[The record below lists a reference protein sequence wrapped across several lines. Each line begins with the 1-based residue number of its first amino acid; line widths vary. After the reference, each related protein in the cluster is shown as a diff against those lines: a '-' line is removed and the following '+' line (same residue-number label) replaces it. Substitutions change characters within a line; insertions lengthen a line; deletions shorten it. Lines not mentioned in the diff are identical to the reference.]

1 MNIIERAG
9 KRLGLTP
16 GKSLVEK
23 AAERLAHDGLGG
35 GLSGAG
41 GLHPPAPQP
50 SPKPSPKSGSTIGA
64 AAPLAKAETG
74 HAESLVEKAEKGLGE
89 KSLGAPRA
97 AALKKRETRRQS
109 TIDFAR
115 LKEKGFALPVDQT
128 ALAEELRLI
137 KRPLLASAFARGI
150 QEVENSNLIMVT
162 SANPNEGKTFIA
174 TNLALSMASEHDVHV
189 LLIDADVANPSIP
202 TVLGFEAEE
211 GLVDAVSDPSIDLA
225 DVMIRTNI
233 ENLVVLPSGRPRPG
247 ASELLASARMTRFVN
262 DIAKRYADRVI
273 IFDSPPMLA
282 RSEAMV
288 LAQHVGQVVFVVEAE
303 RTSRTA
309 VNEALA
315 MIGQKLGG
323 VVLNKT
329 PQIPLQEGFGYYDY
343 RNR

>member
-9 KRLGLTP
+9 KRLGLKP
-16 GKSLVEK
+16 DKSLVEK
-23 AAERLAHDGLGG
+23 AAERLGTAELGTV
-35 GLSGAG
+35 
-41 GLHPPAPQP
+41 HE
-50 SPKPSPKSGSTIGA
+50 A
-64 AAPLAKAETG
+64 AAPAET
-74 HAESLVEKAEKGLGE
+74 HIAIPQSEARIAEARVAA
-89 KSLGAPRA
+89 GAGPRA
-97 AALKKRETRRQS
+97 PLRVAPKRETRRQI
-109 TIDFAR
+109 TIDFER
-115 LKEKGFALPVDQT
+115 LHERGFALPVDQS

-137 KRPLLASAFARGI
+137 KRPLLAAAFARGPH
-150 QEVENSNLIMVT
+150 EVENSNLIMVT
-162 SANPNEGKTFIA
+162 SANPDEGKTFIA

-202 TVLGFEAEE
+202 DVLGFEAET
-211 GLVDAVSDPSIDLA
+211 GLVDVVSDASIDLA
-225 DVMIRTNI
+225 DVLIRTKI
-233 ENLVVLPSGRPRPG
+233 ENLAILPSGRPRPG

-309 VNEALA
+309 VSEALT
-315 MIGQKLGG
+315 MIGSAKLGG

>member
-1 MNIIERAG
+1 MNLIERAG

-16 GKSLVEK
+16 EKSLVEK
-23 AAERLAHDGLGG
+23 AAERFEAADAVALERAAE
-35 GLSGAG
+35 STAG
-41 GLHPPAPQP
+41 RVARAAPAPAA
-50 SPKPSPKSGSTIGA
+50 GA
-64 AAPLAKAETG
+64 
-74 HAESLVEKAEKGLGE
+74 
-89 KSLGAPRA
+89 R
-97 AALKKRETRRQS
+97 RETRRQI
-109 TIDFAR
+109 TIDFDR
-115 LKEKGFALPVDQT
+115 LRAQGFALPVDQS

-137 KRPLLASAFARGI
+137 KRPLLSTAFAQGGSA
-150 QEVENSNLIMVT
+150 VANSNLIMVT

-202 TVLGFEAEE
+202 SVLGFEAEE

-273 IFDSPPMLA
+273 IFDSPPVLA

-309 VNEALA
+309 MSEALG
-315 MIGQKLGG
+315 MIGTKLGG

>member
-9 KRLGLTP
+9 KRLGLSP

-23 AAERLAHDGLGG
+23 AAERLATQDGMGGGLSG

-41 GLHPPAPQP
+41 GLHPAPGSGTGPAT
-50 SPKPSPKSGSTIGA
+50 SGPETMSA
-64 AAPLAKAETG
+64 AAPRAAEASLIEKG
-74 HAESLVEKAEKGLGE
+74 LVEKAEKGVA
-89 KSLGAPRA
+89 APRPQ
-97 AALKKRETRRQS
+97 ALKKRETRRQS

-137 KRPLLASAFARGI
+137 KRPLLAAAFARGI

-202 TVLGFEAEE
+202 DVLGFEAEE
-211 GLVDAVSDPSIDLA
+211 GLVDVVTNPALDLA

-247 ASELLASARMTRFVN
+247 ASELLASARMTRFIN

>member
-9 KRLGLTP
+9 KRLGLNP

-23 AAERLAHDGLGG
+23 AAERFEASDVAAEVAARAPAAAARAA
-35 GLSGAG
+35 GAG
-41 GLHPPAPQP
+41 VRALSP
-50 SPKPSPKSGSTIGA
+50 SPSPNLVGAGVGS
-64 AAPLAKAETG
+64 
-74 HAESLVEKAEKGLGE
+74 
-89 KSLGAPRA
+89 R
-97 AALKKRETRRQS
+97 RETRRQA
-109 TIDFAR
+109 TIDFER
-115 LKEKGFALPVDQT
+115 LRREGFALPVDQT

-137 KRPLLASAFARGI
+137 KRPLLSAAFAQGGSG
-150 QEVENSNLIMVT
+150 VENSNLIMVT
-162 SANPNEGKTFIA
+162 SANPKEGKTFIA

-202 TVLGFEAEE
+202 SVLGFDGDT
-211 GLVDAVSDPSIDLA
+211 GLIDAVSDATIDLA
-225 DVMIRTNI
+225 DVMVRTNI
-233 ENLVVLPSGRPRPG
+233 DNLIVLPAGRPRPG

-273 IFDSPPMLA
+273 LFDSPPVLA

-288 LAQHVGQVVFVVEAE
+288 LAQHVGQIVFVVEAE

-309 VNEALA
+309 MSEALG
-315 MIGQKLGG
+315 MIGANKLGG

-329 PQIPLQEGFGYYDY
+329 PQIPLQEGFGYYEY

>member
-23 AAERLAHDGLGG
+23 AAERLAGEGLGG
-35 GLSGAG
+35 GLSGGLSGA
-41 GLHPPAPQP
+41 GLHPPAPAP
-50 SPKPSPKSGSTIGA
+50 SGTGTVA
-64 AAPLAKAETG
+64 AAVPLAAE
-74 HAESLVEKAEKGLGE
+74 ANLIE
-89 KSLGAPRA
+89 KSLIEKGSGARP
-97 AALKKRETRRQS
+97 AALKKRETRRQA

-115 LKEKGFALPVDQT
+115 LKERGFALPVDQT

-137 KRPLLASAFARGI
+137 KRPLLAAAFARGI

-202 TVLGFEAEE
+202 EVLGIEAEE
-211 GLVDAVSDPSIDLA
+211 GLVDVVADGKLDLA

>member
-9 KRLGLTP
+9 KRLGLNP
-16 GKSLVEK
+16 SKSLVEK
-23 AAERLAHDGLGG
+23 AAERFEAADVAAEVAARAP
-35 GLSGAG
+35 SAAAAR
-41 GLHPPAPQP
+41 PALRAP
-50 SPKPSPKSGSTIGA
+50 SPSAGREVGA
-64 AAPLAKAETG
+64 
-74 HAESLVEKAEKGLGE
+74 
-89 KSLGAPRA
+89 R
-97 AALKKRETRRQS
+97 RETRRQA
-109 TIDFAR
+109 TIDVER
-115 LKEKGFALPVDQT
+115 LRRLGFALPVDQT

-137 KRPLLASAFARGI
+137 KRPLLGAAFAQGGSG
-150 QEVENSNLIMVT
+150 VENSNLIMVT
-162 SANPNEGKTFIA
+162 SANPKEGKTFTAI
-174 TNLALSMASEHDVHV
+174 NLALSMASEHDVHV

-202 TVLGFEAEE
+202 ALLGFEAEV
-211 GLVDAVSDPSIDLA
+211 GLIDAVSDATIDLA
-225 DVMIRTNI
+225 DVMVRTNI
-233 ENLVVLPSGRPRPG
+233 DNLIVLPAGRPRPG

-273 IFDSPPMLA
+273 LFDSPPVLA

-309 VNEALA
+309 MSEAVG
-315 MIGQKLGG
+315 MIGGNKLGG

>member
-1 MNIIERAG
+1 MNLIERAG

-16 GKSLVEK
+16 EKSLVEK
-23 AAERLAHDGLGG
+23 AAERFEAADAVALERAAE
-35 GLSGAG
+35 STAG
-41 GLHPPAPQP
+41 RVARAAPAPAA
-50 SPKPSPKSGSTIGA
+50 GA
-64 AAPLAKAETG
+64 
-74 HAESLVEKAEKGLGE
+74 
-89 KSLGAPRA
+89 R
-97 AALKKRETRRQS
+97 RETRRQI
-109 TIDFAR
+109 TIDFDR
-115 LKEKGFALPVDQT
+115 LRAQGFALPVDQS

-137 KRPLLASAFARGI
+137 KRPLLSTAFAQGGSA
-150 QEVENSNLIMVT
+150 VANSNLIMVT

-189 LLIDADVANPSIP
+189 LLVDADTANPSIP
-202 TVLGFEAEE
+202 LVLGFDAES
-211 GLVDAVSDPSIDLA
+211 GLIDAVSDASIDLA

-233 ENLVVLPSGRPRPG
+233 DNLIVLPAGRPRPG

-273 IFDSPPMLA
+273 IFDSPPVLA

-309 VNEALA
+309 MNEALG
-315 MIGQKLGG
+315 MIGTKLGG

-329 PQIPLQEGFGYYDY
+329 PQIPLQEGFGYYEY

>member
-23 AAERLAHDGLGG
+23 AAERLAGE
-35 GLSGAG
+35 GLSGELRSGAA
-41 GLHPPAPQP
+41 GLHPPAAPTGAP
-50 SPKPSPKSGSTIGA
+50 HGA
-64 AAPLAKAETG
+64 AAPAPIASGIAET
-74 HAESLVEKAEKGLGE
+74 SLIEKGLA
-89 KSLGAPRA
+89 APRGGA
-97 AALKKRETRRQS
+97 VLKKRETRRQS

-137 KRPLLASAFARGI
+137 KRPLLSAAFARGA

-202 TVLGFEAEE
+202 EVLGFEAEV
-211 GLVDAVSDPSIDLA
+211 GLIDAVSDSSIDLA

-233 ENLVVLPSGRPRPG
+233 ENLVVLPSGRSRPG

-309 VNEALA
+309 VNEALG

-323 VVLNKT
+323 IVLNKT

>member
-9 KRLGLTP
+9 KRLGLAP

-23 AAERLAHDGLGG
+23 AVERLDSSSEVKPAESAASFPAEARLATAQRAVSGG
-35 GLSGAG
+35 ALRA
-41 GLHPPAPQP
+41 AVN
-50 SPKPSPKSGSTIGA
+50 
-64 AAPLAKAETG
+64 AAPAVG
-74 HAESLVEKAEKGLGE
+74 
-89 KSLGAPRA
+89 R
-97 AALKKRETRRQS
+97 RETRRQI
-109 TIDFAR
+109 TIDFDR
-115 LKEKGFALPVDQT
+115 LREQGFALPVDQT

-137 KRPLLASAFARGI
+137 KRPLLSAAFAHGLSA
-150 QEVENSNLIMVT
+150 VENANLIMVT
-162 SANPNEGKTFIA
+162 SANPKEGKTFIA

-202 TVLGFEAEE
+202 KILGFEAET
-211 GLVDAVSDPSIDLA
+211 GLIDAVTDPAIDLS

-233 ENLVVLPSGRPRPG
+233 DNLNVLPAGRPRPG

-262 DIAKRYADRVI
+262 DIAKRYADRII
-273 IFDSPPMLA
+273 IFDSPPVLA

-288 LAQHVGQVVFVVEAE
+288 LAQHVGQVVFVIEAE

-309 VNEALA
+309 ISEALGL
-315 MIGQKLGG
+315 IGNAKLGG

-329 PQIPLQEGFGYYDY
+329 PQIPLQEGFGYYEY

>member
-16 GKSLVEK
+16 AKSLVEK
-23 AAERLAHDGLGG
+23 AAERFEAEA
-35 GLSGAG
+35 SS
-41 GLHPPAPQP
+41 PAL
-50 SPKPSPKSGSTIGA
+50 GA
-64 AAPLAKAETG
+64 AVPARQQ
-74 HAESLVEKAEKGLGE
+74 ESFVATAAR
-89 KSLGAPRA
+89 GAMRVA
-97 AALKKRETRRQS
+97 ASAGARRETRRQA
-109 TIDFAR
+109 TIDFDR
-115 LKEKGFALPVDQT
+115 LREQGFALPVDQS

-137 KRPLLASAFARGI
+137 KRPLLSAAFAQGPTA
-150 QEVENSNLIMVT
+150 VENSNLIMVT
-162 SANPNEGKTFIA
+162 SANPKEGKTFIA

-202 TVLGFEAEE
+202 AVLGFEADT
-211 GLVDAVSDPSIDLA
+211 GLIDAVSDTAIDLA

-233 ENLVVLPSGRPRPG
+233 DNLIVLPAGRPRPG

-262 DIAKRYADRVI
+262 DIAKRYADRII
-273 IFDSPPMLA
+273 IFDSPPVLA

-309 VNEALA
+309 MSEALG
-315 MIGQKLGG
+315 MIGASKLGG

-329 PQIPLQEGFGYYDY
+329 PQIPLQEGFGYYEY

>member
-9 KRLGLTP
+9 KRLGLNP

-23 AAERLAHDGLGG
+23 AAERLEGTETKA
-35 GLSGAG
+35 A
-41 GLHPPAPQP
+41 
-50 SPKPSPKSGSTIGA
+50 STGESAAAFQQEARVAVAQRASAGA
-64 AAPLAKAETG
+64 AMRVAVNAPP
-74 HAESLVEKAEKGLGE
+74 V
-89 KSLGAPRA
+89 GAR
-97 AALKKRETRRQS
+97 RETRRQI
-109 TIDFAR
+109 TIDFDR
-115 LKEKGFALPVDQT
+115 LREQGFALPVDQT

-137 KRPLLASAFARGI
+137 KRPLLSAAFAQGLNA
-150 QEVENSNLIMVT
+150 VENSNLIMVT
-162 SANPNEGKTFIA
+162 SANPKEGKTFIA

-202 TVLGFEAEE
+202 GVLGFEAET
-211 GLVDAVSDPSIDLA
+211 GLIDAVTDPSIDLA

-233 ENLVVLPSGRPRPG
+233 DNLIVLPAGRPRPG

-262 DIAKRYADRVI
+262 DIAKRYADRI
-273 IFDSPPMLA
+273 ILFDSPPVLA

-309 VNEALA
+309 MSEALG
-315 MIGQKLGG
+315 MIGNSKLGG

-329 PQIPLQEGFGYYDY
+329 PQIPLQEGFGYYEY

>member
-23 AAERLAHDGLGG
+23 AAERLAHDGLSGD
-35 GLSGAG
+35 LRSGAA
-41 GLHPPAPQP
+41 GLHPPAPP
-50 SPKPSPKSGSTIGA
+50 AAKSAGA
-64 AAPLAKAETG
+64 PGATPAPGTSATVPLA
-74 HAESLVEKAEKGLGE
+74 AEKGLAE
-89 KSLGAPRA
+89 KGLAEAGFARG
-97 AALKKRETRRQS
+97 AALKKRETRRQA

-202 TVLGFEAEE
+202 AVLGFEAET
-211 GLVDAVSDPSIDLA
+211 GLIDAVSDHSIDLA

-303 RTSRTA
+303 HTSRTA

>member
-9 KRLGLTP
+9 KKLGLNA

-23 AAERLAHDGLGG
+23 AAERFEAADVAAEIAARAPSPGPTA
-35 GLSGAG
+35 SPRPAVRAPSPAVAVGAG
-41 GLHPPAPQP
+41 V
-50 SPKPSPKSGSTIGA
+50 GA
-64 AAPLAKAETG
+64 
-74 HAESLVEKAEKGLGE
+74 
-89 KSLGAPRA
+89 R
-97 AALKKRETRRQS
+97 RETRRQA
-109 TIDFAR
+109 TIDFER
-115 LKEKGFALPVDQT
+115 LRREGFALPVDQT

-137 KRPLLASAFARGI
+137 KRPLLSAAFAQGGSG
-150 QEVENSNLIMVT
+150 VENSNLIMVT
-162 SANPNEGKTFIA
+162 SANPKEGKTFIA

-202 TVLGFEAEE
+202 SQLGFDAEV
-211 GLVDAVSDPSIDLA
+211 GLIDAVSDATIDLA

-233 ENLVVLPSGRPRPG
+233 DNLIVLPAGRPRPG

-273 IFDSPPMLA
+273 LFDSPPVLA

-309 VNEALA
+309 MSEALG
-315 MIGQKLGG
+315 MIGGNKLGG

>member
-16 GKSLVEK
+16 AKSLVEK
-23 AAERLAHDGLGG
+23 AAERFEAAELG
-35 GLSGAG
+35 AV
-41 GLHPPAPQP
+41 PARPD
-50 SPKPSPKSGSTIGA
+50 SVVATAARGA
-64 AAPLAKAETG
+64 ARLAPG
-74 HAESLVEKAEKGLGE
+74 VG
-89 KSLGAPRA
+89 
-97 AALKKRETRRQS
+97 KRETRRQM
-109 TIDFAR
+109 TIDFDR
-115 LKEKGFALPVDQT
+115 LREQGFALPVDQS

-137 KRPLLASAFARGI
+137 KRPLLSAAFAQGPTAL
-150 QEVENSNLIMVT
+150 ENSNLIMVT
-162 SANPNEGKTFIA
+162 SANPKEGKTFIA
-174 TNLALSMASEHDVHV
+174 VNLALSMASEHDVHV

-202 TVLGFEAEE
+202 AVLGFDGDV
-211 GLVDAVSDPSIDLA
+211 GLIDAVSDTSIDLA

-233 ENLVVLPSGRPRPG
+233 DNLIVLPAGRPRPG

-262 DIAKRYADRVI
+262 DIAKRYADRII
-273 IFDSPPMLA
+273 IFDSPPVLA

-309 VNEALA
+309 VSEALG
-315 MIGQKLGG
+315 MIGKAKLGG

-329 PQIPLQEGFGYYDY
+329 PQIPLQEGFGYYEY

>member
-1 MNIIERAG
+1 MNLIERAG
-9 KRLGLTP
+9 KRLGLTAE
-16 GKSLVEK
+16 KSLVEK
-23 AAERLAHDGLGG
+23 AAERFEEANAVAELGRPAAAE
-35 GLSGAG
+35 SPAAAAG
-41 GLHPPAPQP
+41 RARATP
-50 SPKPSPKSGSTIGA
+50 GA
-64 AAPLAKAETG
+64 A
-74 HAESLVEKAEKGLGE
+74 
-89 KSLGAPRA
+89 R
-97 AALKKRETRRQS
+97 RETRRQIA
-109 TIDFAR
+109 IDFDR
-115 LKEKGFALPVDQT
+115 LRSQGYALPVDQS

-137 KRPLLASAFARGI
+137 KRPLLSTAFAQGGSA
-150 QEVENSNLIMVT
+150 VENSNLIMVT

-189 LLIDADVANPSIP
+189 LLIDADTANPSIP
-202 TVLGFEAEE
+202 LVLGFDADS
-211 GLVDAVSDPSIDLA
+211 GLIDAVSDASIDLA

-233 ENLVVLPSGRPRPG
+233 DNLIVLPAGRPRPG

-273 IFDSPPMLA
+273 IFDSPPVLA

-309 VNEALA
+309 MSEALG
-315 MIGQKLGG
+315 MIGTKLGG

-329 PQIPLQEGFGYYDY
+329 PQIPLQEGFGYYEY

>member
-16 GKSLVEK
+16 AKSLVEK
-23 AAERLAHDGLGG
+23 ATERFEAE
-35 GLSGAG
+35 AG
-41 GLHPPAPQP
+41 GAL
-50 SPKPSPKSGSTIGA
+50 GA
-64 AAPLAKAETG
+64 AEPAAARP
-74 HAESLVEKAEKGLGE
+74 AESFVATAAR
-89 KSLGAPRA
+89 GAMRA
-97 AALKKRETRRQS
+97 AAGAGARRETRRQT
-109 TIDFAR
+109 TIDFDR
-115 LKEKGFALPVDQT
+115 LREQGFALPVDQS

-137 KRPLLASAFARGI
+137 KRPLLSAAFAQGPTA
-150 QEVENSNLIMVT
+150 VENSNLIMVT
-162 SANPNEGKTFIA
+162 SANPKEGKTFIA
-174 TNLALSMASEHDVHV
+174 INLALSMASEHDVHV

-202 TVLGFEAEE
+202 AVLGFEGDT
-211 GLVDAVSDPSIDLA
+211 GLIDAVSDPLIDLA

-233 ENLVVLPSGRPRPG
+233 DNLIVLPAGRPRPG

-262 DIAKRYADRVI
+262 DIAKRYADRII
-273 IFDSPPMLA
+273 IFDSPPVLA

-309 VNEALA
+309 VSEALG
-315 MIGQKLGG
+315 MIGNAKLGG

-329 PQIPLQEGFGYYDY
+329 PQIPLQEGFGYYEY

>member
-23 AAERLAHDGLGG
+23 AAERLASD

-41 GLHPPAPQP
+41 GLHAPAPNAGT
-50 SPKPSPKSGSTIGA
+50 KPATISGAMDSGTMSA
-64 AAPLAKAETG
+64 AAPRAAEATLIEKG
-74 HAESLVEKAEKGLGE
+74 LIEKAEKSPIE
-89 KSLGAPRA
+89 KAAPRP

-202 TVLGFEAEE
+202 EVLGFEAEE
-211 GLVDAVSDPSIDLA
+211 GLVDAVTDPAIDLA

-247 ASELLASARMTRFVN
+247 ASELLASARMTRFIN

-309 VNEALA
+309 VNEALG

>member
-1 MNIIERAG
+1 MNLIERAG
-9 KRLGLTP
+9 KRLGLTAE
-16 GKSLVEK
+16 KSLVEK
-23 AAERLAHDGLGG
+23 AAERFEEAHAVAELGRPAAESAAG
-35 GLSGAG
+35 RAARAPQGAG
-41 GLHPPAPQP
+41 A
-50 SPKPSPKSGSTIGA
+50 
-64 AAPLAKAETG
+64 
-74 HAESLVEKAEKGLGE
+74 
-89 KSLGAPRA
+89 R
-97 AALKKRETRRQS
+97 RETRRQIA
-109 TIDFAR
+109 IDFDR
-115 LKEKGFALPVDQT
+115 LRTQGYALPVDQS

-137 KRPLLASAFARGI
+137 KRPLLGTAFAQGGSAI
-150 QEVENSNLIMVT
+150 ENSNLIMVT

-189 LLIDADVANPSIP
+189 LLVDADTANPSIP
-202 TVLGFEAEE
+202 LVLGFDADT
-211 GLVDAVSDPSIDLA
+211 GLIDAVSDASIDLA

-233 ENLVVLPSGRPRPG
+233 DNLIVLPAGRPRPG

-273 IFDSPPMLA
+273 IFDSPPVLA

-309 VNEALA
+309 MSEALG
-315 MIGQKLGG
+315 MIGTKLGG

-329 PQIPLQEGFGYYDY
+329 PQIPLQEGFGYYEY

>member
-16 GKSLVEK
+16 EKSLVEK
-23 AAERLAHDGLGG
+23 AAERFEAAELGAVPARPAESVVATAARG
-35 GLSGAG
+35 AARAAPGAG
-41 GLHPPAPQP
+41 V
-50 SPKPSPKSGSTIGA
+50 GA
-64 AAPLAKAETG
+64 
-74 HAESLVEKAEKGLGE
+74 
-89 KSLGAPRA
+89 R
-97 AALKKRETRRQS
+97 RETRRQI
-109 TIDFAR
+109 TIDFER
-115 LKEKGFALPVDQT
+115 LREQGFALPVDQS

-137 KRPLLASAFARGI
+137 KRPLLSAAFAQGPTAI
-150 QEVENSNLIMVT
+150 ENSNLIMVT
-162 SANPNEGKTFIA
+162 SANPKEGKTFIA
-174 TNLALSMASEHDVHV
+174 INLALSMASEHDVHV

-202 TVLGFEAEE
+202 AVLGFDGDT
-211 GLVDAVSDPSIDLA
+211 GLIDAVSDTSIDLA

-233 ENLVVLPSGRPRPG
+233 DNLIVLPAGRPRPG

-262 DIAKRYADRVI
+262 DIAKRYADRII
-273 IFDSPPMLA
+273 IFDSPPVLA

-309 VNEALA
+309 VSEALG
-315 MIGQKLGG
+315 MIGNTKLGG

-329 PQIPLQEGFGYYDY
+329 PQIPLQEGFGYYEY

>member
-23 AAERLAHDGLGG
+23 AAERLAAGDASGG
-35 GLSGAG
+35 VG
-41 GLHPPAPQP
+41 GLHSPSATPPAADENPLAVLEERL
-50 SPKPSPKSGSTIGA
+50 GA
-64 AAPLAKAETG
+64 APVSAATRPARASVAPARPI
-74 HAESLVEKAEKGLGE
+74 S
-89 KSLGAPRA
+89 
-97 AALKKRETRRQS
+97 KRETRRQI
-109 TIDFAR
+109 TLDFER

-137 KRPLLASAFARGI
+137 KRPLLAAAFARGA
-150 QEVENSNLIMVT
+150 QEVENSNLLMVT

-189 LLIDADVANPSIP
+189 LLVDADVANPTIP
-202 TVLGFEAEE
+202 QILGFEAET
-211 GLVDAVSDPSIDLA
+211 GLIDVVTDPLIDLS

-309 VNEALA
+309 VNEALG
-315 MIGQKLGG
+315 MIGPKLGG

>member
-9 KRLGLTP
+9 KKLGLKP

-23 AAERLAHDGLGG
+23 AVERLGQESGG
-35 GLSGAG
+35 TAAGASALS
-41 GLHPPAPQP
+41 
-50 SPKPSPKSGSTIGA
+50 A
-64 AAPLAKAETG
+64 ALPLSEDNPLAALE
-74 HAESLVEKAEKGLGE
+74 AR
-89 KSLGAPRA
+89 LGATPTRVMPPVHEKPLPMGREPVKVA
-97 AALKKRETRRQS
+97 PKRETRRQV
-109 TIDFAR
+109 TIDFER
-115 LKEKGFALPVDQT
+115 LTEKGFALPVDQS

-137 KRPLLASAFARGI
+137 KRPLIAAAFARGAH
-150 QEVENSNLIMVT
+150 EVENSNLIMVT

-202 TVLGFEAEE
+202 RTLGFEAER
-211 GLVDAVSDPSIDLA
+211 GLIDVVSDTSVDLA

-233 ENLVVLPSGRPRPG
+233 ENLVLLPAGKPRPG
-247 ASELLASARMTRFVN
+247 ASELLASARMSRFVN

-273 IFDSPPMLA
+273 LFDSPPMLA

-309 VNEALA
+309 VSEALG

-323 VVLNKT
+323 VILNKA

>member
-1 MNIIERAG
+1 LR
-9 KRLGLTP
+9 
-16 GKSLVEK
+16 V
-23 AAERLAHDGLGG
+23 
-35 GLSGAG
+35 
-41 GLHPPAPQP
+41 AP
-50 SPKPSPKSGSTIGA
+50 
-64 AAPLAKAETG
+64 
-74 HAESLVEKAEKGLGE
+74 
-89 KSLGAPRA
+89 
-97 AALKKRETRRQS
+97 KRETRRQI
-109 TIDFAR
+109 TIDFER
-115 LKEKGFALPVDQT
+115 LHERGFALPVDQS

-137 KRPLLASAFARGI
+137 KRPLLAAAFARGPH
-150 QEVENSNLIMVT
+150 EVENSNLIMVT
-162 SANPNEGKTFIA
+162 SANPDEGKTFIA

-202 TVLGFEAEE
+202 DVLGFEAET
-211 GLVDAVSDPSIDLA
+211 GLVDVVSDASIDLA
-225 DVMIRTNI
+225 DVLIRTNI
-233 ENLVVLPSGRPRPG
+233 ENLAILPSGRPRPG

-288 LAQHVGQVVFVVEAE
+288 LAQHVGQLVFVVEAE

-309 VNEALA
+309 VSEALN
-315 MIGQKLGG
+315 MIGPAKLGG